1 MIQGLNITV
10 TIQRVVDGPDDSVGG
25 STGTQVTISTGI
37 KARISAVKPT
47 VEMRIQGYETN
58 RYFNGVLYPVTTDI
72 REGDYI
78 IPESGSHLGDT
89 FHITG
94 VQIDSLSPT
103 DPRAH
108 LSLRLERVE
117 HNRIL
122 Q

>member
-1 MIQGLNITV
+1 MIQGLNITG
-10 TIQRVVDGPDDSVGG
+10 TIQRVIDGPDDSVGG
-25 STGTQVTISTGI
+25 STGIQVTIATGV
-37 KARISAVKPT
+37 KGRISAVKPT

-58 RYFNGVLYPVTTDI
+58 RYFNGVLYPATTDV
-72 REGDYI
+72 REGDYY
-78 IPESGSHLGDT
+78 IPENGSHQGDT

-94 VQIDSLSPT
+94 VQIDSLPPT

-108 LSLRLERVE
+108 ISLRLERVE